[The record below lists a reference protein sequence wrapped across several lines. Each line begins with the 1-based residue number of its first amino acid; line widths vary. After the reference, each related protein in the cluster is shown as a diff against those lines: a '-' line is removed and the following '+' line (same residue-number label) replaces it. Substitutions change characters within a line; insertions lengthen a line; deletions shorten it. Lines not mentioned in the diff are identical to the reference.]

1 VAVGAPGA
9 PGKQGNG
16 AQAAGAPIRLPAYTQ
31 IGAKPVDEMREVI
44 DNDIR
49 EACRPRNDPCVT
61 TVIEARNGSDLHACF
76 GVTKPDMS
84 TEGSTYEFD
93 PPAELV
99 IYSEPGDCTATDS
112 SVDQQ
117 TTDSKRAD
125 RPNHPT

>member
-1 VAVGAPGA
+1 
-9 PGKQGNG
+9 
-16 AQAAGAPIRLPAYTQ
+16 
-31 IGAKPVDEMREVI
+31 
-44 DNDIR
+44 
-49 EACRPRNDPCVT
+49 
-61 TVIEARNGSDLHACF
+61 
-76 GVTKPDMS
+76 MS
-84 TEGSTYEFD
+84 TEGSTYEFDPEFD